1 MDYKDRQGNVISA
14 NDGQD
19 RIIKYLY
26 ETSIGRKLLE
36 TLIQPW
42 ISRMAGA
49 FLETHLSR
57 ALIPL
62 FVKKHSI
69 CLEDYEKEQFDSYN
83 DFFTR
88 KLLPGKRTFPEQA
101 EQMGAPCDSK
111 LSIYPITERAEFSIK
126 NTVYTMESLTHSQRA
141 AEYYQGGYLMVFR
154 LTVDDYHR
162 YAYVD
167 DGKKTKNYRIP
178 GVFHTVNPLAGEH
191 YPIYKENTREIS
203 FLKSKHF
210 GTVMMMEVGALLV
223 GRIFNFHNVCQVQRG
238 QEKGLFEFGGSTVV
252 LAVAKD
258 AIVPDQDIL
267 DNTAAGYETI
277 VRMGERIAVE
287 VCR

>member
-1 MDYKDRQGNVISA
+1 MECKDRQGNIISA
-14 NDGQD
+14 NNGQD
-19 RIIKYLY
+19 RILKYLY
-26 ETSIGRKLLE
+26 ETSTGRKILE

-42 ISRMAGA
+42 VSRMAGA

-57 ALIPL
+57 VLIPF
-62 FVKKHSI
+62 FVKTHSI

-88 KLLPGKRTFPEQA
+88 KLLPGKRIFPEEA
-101 EQMGAPCDSK
+101 GQMGAPCDSK
-111 LSIYPITERAEFSIK
+111 LSIYPITERSEFSIK
-126 NTVYTMESLTHSQRA
+126 NTVYTMESLTHSRKA

-167 DGKKTKNYRIP
+167 DGKKTENYRIP

-191 YPIYKENTREIS
+191 YPVYKENTREIS

-223 GRIFNFHNVCQVQRG
+223 GRILNFHKACQVRRG

-252 LAVAKD
+252 LAIAKD
-258 AIVPDQDIL
+258 TIVPDQDIL
-267 DNTAAGYETI
+267 ENTAAGYETI
-277 VRMGERIAVE
+277 VRMGERIAVG